1 MKSFFVSYLSLMKS
15 LDCDWSPAYL
25 QSLIFLRGGRKNMK
39 DQTTPSAQSLT
50 RDVCEP
56 DDGENKARRLLR
68 SLEICFSRKF

>member
-1 MKSFFVSYLSLMKS
+1 
-15 LDCDWSPAYL
+15 
-25 QSLIFLRGGRKNMK
+25 MK